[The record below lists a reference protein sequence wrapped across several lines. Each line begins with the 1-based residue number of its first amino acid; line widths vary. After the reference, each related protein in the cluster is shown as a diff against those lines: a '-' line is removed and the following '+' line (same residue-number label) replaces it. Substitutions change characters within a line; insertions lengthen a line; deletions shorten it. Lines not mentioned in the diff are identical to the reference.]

1 MKLLDD
7 TLKKPNGKWD
17 YRKLTMFL
25 FTCLGALTGVF
36 IVVSDYFLS
45 KEINP
50 YAIAVTGLFLTMASG
65 QSIVATWNKKIDK
78 NLDIDQADMS
88 EPNLKE

>member
-1 MKLLDD
+1 MKIIND

-17 YRKLTMFL
+17 YRKLTMFT
-25 FTCLGALTGVF
+25 FTVLGAMTGLF
-36 IVVSDYFLS
+36 IVVSDYFLD

-65 QSIVATWNKKIDK
+65 QSVVATWNKKVDAD
-78 NLDIDQADMS
+78 LGIDQ
-88 EPNLKE
+88 KEDNEII